1 MFIIHI
7 EHVEKVKAMSAGDS
21 RVELEISEVRLREN
35 AVKAGWFASVQV
47 VATDVDGRKAQGW
60 VHVSK
65 QGAVLKID
73 GYDEHDDVN
82 PGLIAYVI
90 TTRGDAVL
98 EAVEARAAELKL
110 AA

>member
-7 EHVEKVKAMSAGDS
+7 EHGKKVKAMSDA
-21 RVELEISEVRLREN
+21 RVELEIREVKFREN
-35 AVKAGWFASVQV
+35 AVKAGWFASAQV

-60 VHVSK
+60 VHVSRH
-65 QGAVLKID
+65 GAVTKID

-90 TTRGDAVL
+90 ATRGEAIL